1 MVAPARGA
9 QLDASGAAEPD
20 RDAIVLDDHRHR
32 TSALAVAEHA
42 LQLRRVLLD
51 VDVFE
56 RNVPPLIV
64 GPGGLRVGSGV
75 FAEDV
80 DHIGIVWR
88 HCQPHTT
95 IRSPPDFDLIAT

>member
-1 MVAPARGA
+1 MTLRRVSIVDDTRNRRIRLCGPARGA

-20 RDAIVLDDHRHR
+20 RHAIVLDDDRHR
-32 TSALAVAEHA
+32 TPPIAVPEHA
-42 LQLRRVLLD
+42 LQVGRVLLD

-80 DHIGIVWR
+80 DHVR
-88 HCQPHTT
+88 
-95 IRSPPDFDLIAT
+95 